1 MKKMKRTVGWITY
14 LSLVAA
20 ACMLAAGCSGE
31 DPVEKCM
38 EIETAEKF
46 YEVTPNSKAFP
57 LPYELPK
64 IGGRP
69 AEVFDWEKYIAAAQ
83 SDADRAFRA
92 RVATWDFGHVVPG
105 GGDSNSDEMIRGNL
119 AAKEFRAKCDDLIR
133 RYRLKLQEDEDA
145 LTDFNKFIEQSEAA
159 IALQVKLVGGSWGGS
174 GARVAYANSR
184 MNAYLNYHRNLVAL
198 GSSLHLQ
205 DLPE

>member
-1 MKKMKRTVGWITY
+1 MKRTVGWITY

-92 RVATWDFGHVVPG
+92 RVAAWDFGHVVPG

-145 LTDFNKFIEQSEAA
+145 L
-159 IALQVKLVGGSWGGS
+159 QVKLVGGSWGGS